1 MACKSAEAREH
12 RARSDLKR
20 ASHGEDLFTVAET
33 RFGENWKFS
42 SSGERLWLISGGW
55 LADDLAELVT
65 GSIYR
70 QLRRWCL
77 IQPGSASGRR

>member
-1 MACKSAEAREH
+1 
-12 RARSDLKR
+12 
-20 ASHGEDLFTVAET
+20 VAESG
-33 RFGENWKFS
+33 FGENQKLS

-70 QLRRWCL
+70 EDGRW
-77 IQPGSASGRR
+77 

>member
-1 MACKSAEAREH
+1 MKKELA
-12 RARSDLKR
+12 DLGTTGR
-20 ASHGEDLFTVAET
+20 GEGVLAVAESG
-33 RFGENWKFS
+33 FGENQKFS

-70 QLRRWCL
+70 EDGRW
-77 IQPGSASGRR
+77 